1 MKVPAIKPGN
11 AVTRQYRNMRKLLG
25 VSTIGSGTSAVAA
38 GHAFTSKQ
46 PVEGALCSAC
56 LVYALKGI
64 QDAFSA
70 MKKLRPDYK
79 AIVKRAKSIYN
90 K

>member
-1 MKVPAIKPGN
+1 MKILAIKSGN

-25 VSTIGSGTSAVAA
+25 VSTFGSGTSVVAA
-38 GHAFTSKQ
+38 GYAFTSKQ

-56 LVYALKGI
+56 LIYALNGMK
-64 QDAFSA
+64 DAISV

-79 AIVKRAKSIYN
+79 AIAKRAKSIYN